1 MQSKMNKTKNEVEKE
16 TEEFKEKVIDP
27 VGAAAKDV

>member
-1 MQSKMNKTKNEVEKE
+1 MKKIKNEVEKE